1 MQCVSRLLFIYL
13 LYYILLLLF
22 FIKRESY
29 GELGALVW
37 LAVDSDFA
45 VVQINNSLD
54 YRQTEAVALCV
65 TA

>member
-1 MQCVSRLLFIYL
+1 MCISVAFYIPII
-13 LYYILLLLF
+13 LYIIAF

-29 GELGALVW
+29 GELGALIW

>member
-1 MQCVSRLLFIYL
+1 MCISVAFYIPII
-13 LYYILLLLF
+13 LYIIIAF